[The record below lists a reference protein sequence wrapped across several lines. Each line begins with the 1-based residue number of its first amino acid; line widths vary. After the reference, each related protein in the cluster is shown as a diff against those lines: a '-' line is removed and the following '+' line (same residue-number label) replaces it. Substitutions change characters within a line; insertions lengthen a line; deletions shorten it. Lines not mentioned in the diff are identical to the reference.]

1 MPDLVSP
8 RVINLNEKTI
18 WILTE
23 ERPRAYAIKQILQIV
38 DSKFSLATFKS
49 INHEKLKIKPNIIDG
64 KFKFEYKVEDTGL
77 PIIIKTIKGNQGRF
91 VDYLVFITK
100 KFPKPNDVPV
110 IAIEETK
117 TTQAE
122 SRNTSV
128 YQRLTKFVFL
138 DLFENYR
145 SCTKVMMYSF
155 KKPPTPNTSPTF
167 VFGIKLMK
175 TLDIQIVGLYVN
187 DSKFERFNSLKEMI
201 DAKNNIKKRKG
212 NVSVNVR
219 KHQDTVMISAK
230 LEKCKMFAHDPNMGL
245 VTAMSK
251 ASRLLDSTIKKIIV
265 VDHGLTQNMVGS
277 TKNKFNKI
285 ATALNIRY
293 QGLRFTYTPIEKNS
307 PYWIYPKRNENFVS
321 ILFHTMLEYNG
332 HRVIFEHHS
341 GAEQGYLINKN
352 NLQVSV
358 PKKTKKP
365 DIVFISES
373 ERVIYVIEA
382 ELACNVFSS
391 KGGISQLEGFTEFIN
406 MVSSMYP
413 TYEIKKRVICYGDGL
428 AHKMLLRSNDIL
440 FQLKPAGEIMV
451 SNSCP
456 QWISNLFNIVQK
468 TTTLRDYGG
477 GASRVNDS

>member
-1 MPDLVSP
+1 
-8 RVINLNEKTI
+8 
-18 WILTE
+18 
-23 ERPRAYAIKQILQIV
+23 
-38 DSKFSLATFKS
+38 
-49 INHEKLKIKPNIIDG
+49 
-64 KFKFEYKVEDTGL
+64 
-77 PIIIKTIKGNQGRF
+77 
-91 VDYLVFITK
+91 
-100 KFPKPNDVPV
+100 
-110 IAIEETK
+110 
-117 TTQAE
+117 
-122 SRNTSV
+122 
-128 YQRLTKFVFL
+128 
-138 DLFENYR
+138 
-145 SCTKVMMYSF
+145 
-155 KKPPTPNTSPTF
+155 
-167 VFGIKLMK
+167 
-175 TLDIQIVGLYVN
+175 
-187 DSKFERFNSLKEMI
+187 
-201 DAKNNIKKRKG
+201 
-212 NVSVNVR
+212 
-219 KHQDTVMISAK
+219 
-230 LEKCKMFAHDPNMGL
+230 
-245 VTAMSK
+245 
-251 ASRLLDSTIKKIIV
+251 
-265 VDHGLTQNMVGS
+265 
-277 TKNKFNKI
+277 
-285 ATALNIRY
+285 
-293 QGLRFTYTPIEKNS
+293 
-307 PYWIYPKRNENFVS
+307 
-321 ILFHTMLEYNG
+321 MLEYNG